1 VKIRGKLKSLK
12 GNIMSREYAI
22 SVMSKDRTG
31 IIADITTVIYDFG
44 GDLKDLN
51 QSVLRGYFT
60 MILIAEFND
69 TVSKD
74 DLLNGFLEI
83 ESDTAL
89 EAVIK
94 EISDENGLKSEILP
108 GETYILT
115 AQAKNRK
122 GLVSLLGKFFYTK
135 DINVLD
141 LVTAHDDVLYT
152 MIFQVDLSA
161 IASMKDLRNDLSVLE
176 KDEQLEL
183 VLQHNDIYKA
193 TNEVG
198 APLDTLLGI

>member
-1 VKIRGKLKSLK
+1 MNRKYV
-12 GNIMSREYAI
+12 I

-31 IIADITTVIYDFG
+31 IISDITTVIFNLG

-51 QSVLRGYFT
+51 QSVLDGYFS

-69 TVSKD
+69 AVSKEN
-74 DLLNGFLEI
+74 LLDAFIKI

-89 EAVIK
+89 EAVVK
-94 EISDENGLKSEILP
+94 EFSDNKIDDTESSPE
-108 GETYILT
+108 ETYVLT

-122 GLVSLLGKFFYTK
+122 GLVRLLGEFFYNK
-135 DINVLD
+135 NINVLD

-152 MIFQVDLSA
+152 MIFQVDLSSVR
-161 IASMKDLRNDLSVLE
+161 SMKDLRNELSILE
-176 KDEQLEL
+176 KNEQLEL

-198 APLDTLLGI
+198 APLDTLLEN